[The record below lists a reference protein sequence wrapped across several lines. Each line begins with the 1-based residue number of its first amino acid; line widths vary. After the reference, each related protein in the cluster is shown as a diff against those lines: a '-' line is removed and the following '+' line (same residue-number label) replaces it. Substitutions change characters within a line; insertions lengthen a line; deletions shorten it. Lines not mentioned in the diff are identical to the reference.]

1 MNVRIFQNKYVLQP
15 KLVWVALL
23 FFSCIKLATAQVGL
37 VQDPSVLLWLDKMTE
52 AKANLNYTASFILSK
67 PGADPQPYLWRHGVN
82 QDGVEMEQ
90 LDQLN
95 GPGREVVRVGD
106 KVSYFESHR
115 PPYSLASGYIIGPMP
130 NGLLTDPKSLLDSYD
145 FVIIGKSRISGK
157 VAQQIRM
164 ISKDKSRFGY
174 NLWLDQ
180 QTGLPLKIN
189 VVDLNGQKVEQI
201 QVTALDV
208 SEQPDPYF
216 TRLETATMPAVIQLP
231 PAQDVAP
238 KWKIDFVPIGMQ
250 QIKHTI
256 RELPDNGGPLEYL
269 MLSDGLVDIS
279 VYMQRATASAA
290 ESDIVARFGSD
301 IYYSRKQG
309 AVLVTVIG
317 KIPANTANS
326 IATSVSLVH

>member
-1 MNVRIFQNKYVLQP
+1 MRIFLNKYSLQ
-15 KLVWVALL
+15 LNNLWAAIL
-23 FFSCIKLATAQVGL
+23 FFSCVKLASAQVGL
-37 VQDPSVLLWLDKMTE
+37 IQDPNVLMWLDKMAD
-52 AKANLNYTASFILSK
+52 AKANLNYTVSYVLTK

-82 QDGVEMEQ
+82 EEGIEMEQ

-95 GPGREVVRVGD
+95 GPGREVVRMGE

-115 PPYSLASGYIIGPMP
+115 APYSLASGYIIGPMP
-130 NGLLTDPKSLLDSYD
+130 NVLLTKPKSLLSSYD

-164 ISKDKSRFGY
+164 ISKDKSRYGY

-189 VVDLNGQKVEQI
+189 VMDLNGQKVEQI
-201 QVTALDV
+201 QVTALNV
-208 SEQPDPYF
+208 TEQPDPYF
-216 TRLETATMPAVIQLP
+216 AKLQSATMPAVIQL
-231 PAQDVAP
+231 
-238 KWKIDFVPIGMQ
+238 VPTKDAEKLWQVDYIPVGMKQ
-250 QIKHTI
+250 VKHSV
-256 RELPDNGGPLEYL
+256 RQLPDNAGSLEYL

-279 VYMQRATASAA
+279 IYMQQATASSA

-301 IYYSRKQG
+301 IYFSRKQG

-326 IATSVSLVH
+326 IATSVTRVQ

>member
-1 MNVRIFQNKYVLQP
+1 MRNFLNKYFLQP
-15 KLVWVALL
+15 NYLWAAFL
-23 FFSCIKLATAQVGL
+23 FFSCVKLASAQVGL
-37 VQDPSVLLWLDKMTE
+37 IQDPNVLMWLDKMAD
-52 AKANLNYTASFILSK
+52 AKANLNYTASYVLSK

-82 QDGVEMEQ
+82 QDGIEMEQ

-95 GPGREVVRVGD
+95 GPGREVVRVGE

-115 PPYSLASGYIIGPMP
+115 TPYSLASGYIIGPMP
-130 NGLLTDPKSLLDSYD
+130 NVLLTDPKSLLSSYD

-157 VAQQIRM
+157 AAQQIRM

-201 QVTALDV
+201 QVTALSV
-208 SEQPDPYF
+208 TEQPDPYF
-216 TRLETATMPAVIQLP
+216 AKLETATMPAVIEL
-231 PAQDVAP
+231 AP
-238 KWKIDFVPIGMQ
+238 VEDTEQHWQVEFIPVGMQ
-250 QIKHTI
+250 QIKHTV
-256 RELPDNGGPLEYL
+256 RQLPDNSGLLEYL

-279 VYMQRATASAA
+279 VYMQQATASSA

-317 KIPANTANS
+317 KIPASTANS
-326 IATSVSLVH
+326 IATSVTQVQ